1 MQIPAVIK
9 ELWKQFLVFKLYIY
23 LQQSNMLNDPNVT
36 KCPLEA
42 LMLLKNATI
51 SVTVTLTVIAK
62 IIT

>member
-1 MQIPAVIK
+1 
-9 ELWKQFLVFKLYIY
+9 
-23 LQQSNMLNDPNVT
+23 MLNDPNVT